1 MKYSLYEE
9 CIHKFSDLKFS
20 REELDI
26 IQSIFHISAFG
37 NCESGDSWITKSVNN
52 STYDHFTIDGDSI
65 KYITQDTYFSYL
77 SSGSS
82 NLNCAH
88 LDVKKADG
96 VYFVDIKD
104 NELSV
109 KFYDTLALSCVD
121 ERYNNV
127 KINYRLIEFFD
138 AMGILPDN
146 EYKQNIDLS
155 VLNHFNIINLLMTM
169 DNAFYKL
176 FNGDNID
183 DLLLEQKYG
192 PVKRK

>member
-1 MKYSLYEE
+1 MK
-9 CIHKFSDLKFS
+9 
-20 REELDI
+20 
-26 IQSIFHISAFG
+26 
-37 NCESGDSWITKSVNN
+37 
-52 STYDHFTIDGDSI
+52 
-65 KYITQDTYFSYL
+65 
-77 SSGSS
+77 
-82 NLNCAH
+82 CAH

-96 VYFVDIKD
+96 VYFVHIKD
-104 NELSV
+104 NELSI
-109 KFYDTLALSCVD
+109 KFYDTLALSCVE

-127 KINYRLIEFFD
+127 KINYRLIEYFD

-155 VLNHFNIINLLMTM
+155 VLNHFNIIKLLMTM

-192 PVKRK
+192 PIKKKIE